1 MSDVKNDFVLFIE
14 VFCHRRENPPEFRFA
29 ISIWDINTRDAGN
42 PFLQFVPVPAL
53 FCFGSEERNDSCR
66 GMPTEQSFRKKLR
79 LKCRSLV
86 CILHLFIV
94 VQAHKC
100 QQLQLIAHLFTSSFI
115 RPWPLDVFAPMP
127 SSASASLRMP
137 KAAFSHSSQFSGA
150 DKAIKYSPVAERNGT
165 GVGSSQSAGGLFPL
179 P

>member
-66 GMPTEQSFRKKLR
+66 GMPTEQSFRI
-79 LKCRSLV
+79 SLI
-86 CILHLFIV
+86 CSPPASFAHSHLMFSR
-94 VQAHKC
+94 QC
-100 QQLQLIAHLFTSSFI
+100 LP
-115 RPWPLDVFAPMP
+115 RPAR
-127 SSASASLRMP
+127 A
-137 KAAFSHSSQFSGA
+137 
-150 DKAIKYSPVAERNGT
+150 
-165 GVGSSQSAGGLFPL
+165 
-179 P
+179 